1 MTTEHVSYT
10 GMSIQVFWIVGQVAV
25 LLIALIVKELNTF
38 FFDDQGVLEE
48 YQIYK
53 TVGNIN
59 AWSYNYLRLARL
71 ASQ

>member
-1 MTTEHVSYT
+1 
-10 GMSIQVFWIVGQVAV
+10 MSIQVFWIVGQVAV